1 MQAMRTIA
9 ELMEIA
15 AITAP
20 KAVGS
25 NFVVTRILEPEDVSR
40 LAEEMA
46 RYGEETGKKNFDR
59 DGANVADS
67 DAVVLIGIKD
77 AEPVGIDCAACGFP
91 VCFEINTGE
100 RQGEFLGPQC
110 AIRLLDL
117 GIAIG
122 SAVKTAQIHNVD
134 NRIMY
139 RIGVVARKLGMI
151 DADLV
156 MGIPLSVTGKNI
168 YYDRKPGAPAR

>member
-1 MQAMRTIA
+1 MQVMQMIA

-20 KAVGS
+20 KAAGS
-25 NFVVTRILEPEDVSR
+25 NFVVTKILDAKEIAR
-40 LAEEMA
+40 LADEMVK
-46 RYGEETGKKNFDR
+46 YGKDTGKKNFDR
-59 DGANVADS
+59 DGANVGNS
-67 DAVVLIGIKD
+67 ESLVLIGIKD
-77 AEPVGIDCAACGFP
+77 AKPVRINCAACGED
-91 VCFEINTGE
+91 VCFKINTGE
-100 RQGEFLGPQC
+100 QNGEFLGPQC
-110 AIRLLDL
+110 AMRILDL

-122 SAVKTAQIHNVD
+122 SAVKTAQINNVD

-139 RIGVVARKLGMI
+139 RIGVVARKLEMI

-168 YYDRKPGAPAR
+168 YYDRK